1 MELTKESL
9 IDKLKNL
16 LNKIVHKP
24 VKHVCRA
31 CHHIFDEE
39 EMSEEDSSICKEC
52 AKRE

>member
-1 MELTKESL
+1 MDIKQTI
-9 IDKLKNL
+9 IDKLTNIYEKI
-16 LNKIVHKP
+16 LNKK

-39 EMSEEDSSICKEC
+39 EMSPDDSSLCKEC